1 LVAHGGRRGQLG
13 QYADDGQ
20 PRPVG
25 RRREPALRGPL
36 PEVDE
41 AIVLPYIREK
51 IKAIIE
57 QPIILNLAGE

>member
-1 LVAHGGRRGQLG
+1 
-13 QYADDGQ
+13 
-20 PRPVG
+20 
-25 RRREPALRGPL
+25 
-36 PEVDE
+36 VDE